1 MSVGPAG
8 MFPFEPG
15 LVVREATVATAYQ
28 IGHTRSVTDE
38 AKKLLEEAMKL
49 PVRQRARLV
58 SSLIDSLEDSDEAD
72 VEQAWIDEVHK
83 RARELETGQVQGLT
97 WAEGRRIVLGT

>member
-1 MSVGPAG
+1 MSLGTRG
-8 MFPFEPG
+8 LSSFESG
-15 LVVREATVATAYQ
+15 AVIREATVATAYQ
-28 IGHTRSVTDE
+28 IGHNRGVTDE

-58 SSLIDSLEDSDEAD
+58 SSLIDSLEESDEAD

-83 RARELETGQVQGLT
+83 RARELETGQVRGLT
-97 WAEGRRIVLGT
+97 WAEARRIMLGT